1 MPDFYK
7 RLISTLTGLLLIAD
21 SMWLLAHDK
30 IHLGIL
36 LPMLIGIILI
46 LYTLFFPYIQQWQ
59 QKSKFCNNLY
69 KMMWAGFWAW
79 LASVIIFFGFI
90 ASNINNENNQ
100 RTTKAI
106 LVLGSGIENDQPS
119 PTLQKRLD
127 AAAEYAQHHPD
138 ALIIMTGGLGFQE
151 KFTEA
156 EVMWNYI
163 KTNYPEIYNPI
174 ALEAQS
180 TSTELNLRNS
190 KTILKQHQIQLSDPI
205 TIVTSDFHSI
215 RARAIAQHQG
225 YSNVINISAETPLYI
240 RYNAWLR
247 EYFAFLSGWLLNE
260 Y

>member
-7 RLISTLTGLLLIAD
+7 RLMSTLTGLLLIAD

-36 LPMLIGIILI
+36 LPMLIGILLM
-46 LYTLFFPYIQQWQ
+46 LYTLFFPYIQRWQ
-59 QKSKFCNNLY
+59 QKSKFCSILY
-69 KMMWAGFWAW
+69 KLMWTGFWAW
-79 LASVIIFFGFI
+79 LTSVIIFFGFI
-90 ASNINNENNQ
+90 ASNINSNSSQEA
-100 RTTKAI
+100 TKAI
-106 LVLGSGIENDQPS
+106 LVLGSGIENGQPS
-119 PTLQKRLD
+119 PTLKKRLD
-127 AAAEYAQHHPD
+127 AAAGYAQYHPD

-156 EVMWNYI
+156 EVMRNYI
-163 KTNYPEIYNPI
+163 KRNYPEIDNPI
-174 ALEAQS
+174 ALEDRS

-190 KTILKQHQIQLSDPI
+190 KMILDQHQIQLSDPI
-205 TIVTSDFHSI
+205 AIVTSDFHSI

-225 YSNVINISAETPLYI
+225 YSNVISISAETPLYI

>member
-1 MPDFYK
+1 MPGFYK

-36 LPMLIGIILI
+36 LPLVIGIMLI
-46 LYTLFFPYIQQWQ
+46 LYALFFYHFQQWQ
-59 QKSKFCNNLY
+59 QKTRFRSNLW
-69 KMMWAGFWAW
+69 KLMWAGFLTWV
-79 LASVIIFFGFI
+79 ASVVIFFGFI
-90 ASNINNENNQ
+90 ASNINSDNIQ
-100 RTTKAI
+100 QPTKAI
-106 LVLGSGIENDQPS
+106 LVLGSGIENGKPS
-119 PTLQKRLD
+119 PILQKRLD
-127 AAAEYAQHHPD
+127 AAAHYAQHHPKP
-138 ALIIMTGGLGFQE
+138 LIIMTGGLGFQE
-151 KFTEA
+151 KYTEA
-156 EVMWNYI
+156 EVMQAYFK
-163 KTNYPEIYNPI
+163 KTYPTIYNPI